1 MKNSIFF
8 LLAFACL
15 IITPT
20 LNAQQVISSGGGH
33 FEGSQLSVNWTIG
46 EPVTETFTGND
57 VILTQGFQQPFNF
70 YLTQLLNI
78 SAGWSG
84 ISAFIE
90 PLNKNVEDLFAPFGN
105 NFIILS
111 SLSQYYYPAGGVNTI
126 IDWNTETG
134 YQIKT
139 IDGFELSL
147 TGAKI
152 SDPTVD
158 LTTGWNL
165 LPVLTSCGA
174 KIASSLGA
182 VSGLI
187 IAKEVAGTG
196 VYWPQYGIYTLT
208 DLTPGKSYWVAM
220 SNSQSFTYPD
230 CRNKKTT
237 SDTPKQDITVPDIW
251 GDFSGTA
258 SSHIIAFPAE
268 VIKSAGLSKGSLIGA
283 FTAEGLLAG
292 IAQID
297 DGHVAAGL
305 TIFGDDATAADKIG
319 FSQGEIIRFKAY
331 DPQLNEENWLEVEYD
346 MTQPNQGFFAING
359 LSAVKSIS
367 GAAFSINDQHAIQV
381 QLFPN
386 PSDGN
391 FLVTMSKWPPDLL
404 IVLTDSR
411 GQTIRT
417 FFPENQTAGSSLTFQ
432 LTNLAS
438 GIYFLELTSAEYREV
453 KKLII
458 N

>member
-1 MKNSIFF
+1 MKNRIAL
-8 LLAFACL
+8 LLASAFLVIA
-15 IITPT
+15 TA
-20 LNAQQVISSGGGH
+20 LNAQQVVSSGGGQ
-33 FEGSQLSVNWTIG
+33 FEGSQLSLSWTIG
-46 EPVTETFTGND
+46 EPVIETFTGNNL
-57 VILTQGFQQPFNF
+57 ILTQGFQQPFNF

-84 ISAFIE
+84 ISAFVE

-111 SLSQYYYPAGGVNTI
+111 SLSQYYYPEGGVNTL

-147 TGAKI
+147 TGSKI

-158 LTTGWNL
+158 LSAGWNL

-174 KIASSLGA
+174 KIASALGTL
-182 VSGLI
+182 SGLI
-187 IAKEVAGTG
+187 IVKDVAGTG
-196 VYWPQYGIYTLT
+196 VYWPEYGITTLT
-208 DLTPGKSYWVAM
+208 DLAPGKSYWVAM
-220 SNSQSFTYPD
+220 NNAGSFTYPD
-230 CRNKKTT
+230 CLNKK
-237 SDTPKQDITVPDIW
+237 SAANAQANEIIVPDIW
-251 GDFSGTA
+251 GDFSGSA
-258 SSHIIAFPAE
+258 SSHIIAFPEE
-268 VIKSAGLSKGSLIGA
+268 VIKKAALSKGSYIGA

-297 DGHVAAGL
+297 DQMAVGL
-305 TIFGDDATAADKIG
+305 TIFGDDLTANNKNG
-319 FSQGEIIRFKAY
+319 FSQGEVIRFKAF
-331 DPQLNEENWLEVEYD
+331 DPQSNEESWLEVEYD
-346 MTQPNQGFFAING
+346 MTLPNGGLFAING
-359 LSAVKSIS
+359 LSAVKNIT
-367 GAAFSINDQHAIQV
+367 GASFSSDDKQAIRT
-381 QLFPN
+381 QLYPN

-391 FLVTMSKWPPDLL
+391 FIVAMSEWPSDL
-404 IVLTDSR
+404 IITLTDSR

-417 FFPENQTAGSSLTFQ
+417 FIPENQSAGSSLAFQ
-432 LTNLAS
+432 LHHLAS
-438 GIYFLELTSAEYREV
+438 GIYFLELTSSQFREV